1 MDKLPMDMV
10 YNILQFSGHGT
21 VRNGYIK
28 HDKSIE
34 PCKFIFKLEP
44 KRILAL
50 PFLQPIDNGKVLL
63 RITAQKLIE
72 LSAQNPYKFEISIWN
87 DRYNYF
93 ARGSD
98 LSWHIME
105 APTRTVEYR
114 EYFRTQP

>member
-21 VRNGYIK
+21 MRNGYIK

-34 PCKFIFKLEP
+34 PCQFIFKLEP
-44 KRILAL
+44 KRMLAL
-50 PFLQPIDNGKVLL
+50 FIQPISDGKVLL

-72 LSAQNPYKFEISIWN
+72 LSAQNPNKFEIFIWN
-87 DRYNYF
+87 DRFNYF
-93 ARGSD
+93 ARGGD
-98 LSWHIME
+98 FSWHIME

-114 EYFRTQP
+114 EYHRK

>member
-10 YNILQFSGHGT
+10 HNILEFSGHGT
-21 VRNGYIK
+21 MRNGYRRDDGSFK
-28 HDKSIE
+28 
-34 PCKFIFKLEP
+34 PCQFILKLEP

-63 RITAQKLIE
+63 RITTQKLIE

-98 LSWHIME
+98 FSWHIME